1 MSSFAE
7 TYHNYYLIEGS
18 HMAKP
23 VVGIL
28 MGSDSDLPVMQE
40 AAAMLQEFG
49 IEYEMTIA
57 SAHRTPKK
65 VLEYSASAEKRG
77 LKTIIAGAGWAAH
90 LAGVVASQTTLPV
103 IGVPIDSSP
112 LKGLDAILA
121 TVQMPG
127 GVPVATMSL
136 GKSGAKNAGVFA
148 AQIIAVSDV
157 KVANRLKVFKV
168 EMERG
173 VEEKAKRLIAITSI
187 STPAKVAAPSKVAAP
202 ARVSA
207 PLKETARAAEGAPAN
222 KKTRHRRWK
231 KKSGKAGPIQGPS
244 A

>member
-1 MSSFAE
+1 
-7 TYHNYYLIEGS
+7 
-18 HMAKP
+18 MAKP
-23 VVGIL
+23 AVGIL

-65 VLEYSASAEKRG
+65 VLEYIQSAEKRG
-77 LKTIIAGAGWAAH
+77 LKVIIAGAGWAAH

-136 GKSGAKNAGVFA
+136 GKAGAKNAGVFA
-148 AQIIAVSDV
+148 AQIIATCDV
-157 KVANRLKVFKV
+157 KMANRLKVFKV
-168 EMERG
+168 EMERD
-173 VEEKAKRLIAITSI
+173 VEERAKRLVAIATAS
-187 STPAKVAAPSKVAAP
+187 PAAKVSAPARAAVP

-207 PLKETARAAEGAPAN
+207 VVKEAEPVDDGVPA
-222 KKTRHRRWK
+222 KKKPRRRRWK
-231 KKSGKAGPIQGPS
+231 KKPGGAAPAQGPM

>member
-1 MSSFAE
+1 
-7 TYHNYYLIEGS
+7 
-18 HMAKP
+18 MAKP

-40 AAAMLQEFG
+40 AAAMLREFG

-65 VLEYSASAEKRG
+65 VLEYSMNADRRG
-77 LKTIIAGAGWAAH
+77 IKVIIAGAGWAAH

-103 IGVPIDSSP
+103 IGVPIDSSA
-112 LKGLDAILA
+112 LKGIDALLS

-136 GKSGAKNAGVFA
+136 GKAGAKNAGVFA
-148 AQIIAVSDV
+148 AQIIGTHDV

-168 EMERG
+168 EMERD
-173 VEEKAKRLIAITSI
+173 VEDKARKIA
-187 STPAKVAAPSKVAAP
+187 AVAAPPEKAAP
-202 ARVSA
+202 
-207 PLKETARAAEGAPAN
+207 
-222 KKTRHRRWK
+222 
-231 KKSGKAGPIQGPS
+231 
-244 A
+244 

>member
-1 MSSFAE
+1 M
-7 TYHNYYLIEGS
+7 G
-18 HMAKP
+18 KP

-40 AAAMLQEFG
+40 AGAMLQEFG

-65 VLEYSASAEKRG
+65 VLEYSQNAEKRG
-77 LKTIIAGAGWAAH
+77 IKIIIAGAGWAAH

-148 AQIIAVSDV
+148 AQIIGVSDV

-168 EMERG
+168 EMERE
-173 VEEKAKRLIAITSI
+173 VEEKAKRLIAFTSAS
-187 STPAKVAAPSKVAAP
+187 STARVTVPVTEAEPVVEGPPAK
-202 ARVSA
+202 
-207 PLKETARAAEGAPAN
+207 
-222 KKTRHRRWK
+222 KKPRRRRWK
-231 KKSGKAGPIQGPS
+231 KKPGGAAPAQEPI

>member
-1 MSSFAE
+1 MV
-7 TYHNYYLIEGS
+7 
-18 HMAKP
+18 KP
-23 VVGIL
+23 FVGIL

-65 VLEYSASAEKRG
+65 VLEYSQNAEKRG
-77 LKTIIAGAGWAAH
+77 LKVIIAGAGWAAH

-112 LKGLDAILA
+112 LKGFDSILA

-136 GKSGAKNAGVFA
+136 GKPGAKNAGVFA
-148 AQIIAVSDV
+148 AQIIATSDV

-168 EMERG
+168 EMERE
-173 VEEKAKRLIAITSI
+173 VEEKAKRLMAIT
-187 STPAKVAAPSKVAAP
+187 AVAAPQ
-202 ARVSA
+202 RVME
-207 PLKETARAAEGAPAN
+207 PVVETALPKA
-222 KKTRHRRWK
+222 KKKPHRRRW
-231 KKSGKAGPIQGPS
+231 
-244 A
+244 

>member
-1 MSSFAE
+1 
-7 TYHNYYLIEGS
+7 
-18 HMAKP
+18 MAKP

-40 AAAMLQEFG
+40 AGAMLQEFG

-65 VLEYSASAEKRG
+65 VLEYSLSAEKRG
-77 LKTIIAGAGWAAH
+77 LKVIIAGAGWAAH

-112 LKGLDAILA
+112 LKGLDALLA

-136 GKSGAKNAGVFA
+136 GKAGAKNAGVFA

-157 KVANRLKVFKV
+157 KVANRLKVYKV
-168 EMERG
+168 EMERD
-173 VEEKAKRLIAITSI
+173 VEEKARRLVAFNSM
-187 STPAKVAAPSKVAAP
+187 AAPVK
-202 ARVSA
+202 VSA
-207 PLKETARAAEGAPAN
+207 PIKISAPVKVTVPAKMTAPAV
-222 KKTRHRRWK
+222 KVEPLVESAPAK
-231 KKSGKAGPIQGPS
+231 KKPRRRRRKKKPGGTDLPQGPTE
-244 A
+244 

>member
-1 MSSFAE
+1 MS
-7 TYHNYYLIEGS
+7 
-18 HMAKP
+18 KP

-65 VLEYSASAEKRG
+65 VLEYGLNADKRG
-77 LKTIIAGAGWAAH
+77 IKVIIAGAGWAAH

-112 LKGLDAILA
+112 LKGLDALLA

-136 GKSGAKNAGVFA
+136 GKSGAKNAGIFA
-148 AQIIAVSDV
+148 AQIIAASDV
-157 KVANRLKVFKV
+157 KIANRLKVHRV
-168 EMERG
+168 EMERE
-173 VEEKAKRLIAITSI
+173 VEEKAKRLAVMSAVPAVSEPI
-187 STPAKVAAPSKVAAP
+187 SVEAAVPAK
-202 ARVSA
+202 
-207 PLKETARAAEGAPAN
+207 
-222 KKTRHRRWK
+222 KKSRRRRWK
-231 KKSGKAGPIQGPS
+231 KKPGSPAPAQGP
-244 A
+244 AA

>member
-1 MSSFAE
+1 
-7 TYHNYYLIEGS
+7 
-18 HMAKP
+18 
-23 VVGIL
+23 

-49 IEYEMTIA
+49 IEYEITIA

-65 VLEYSASAEKRG
+65 VLEYSQSAEKRG
-77 LKTIIAGAGWAAH
+77 LKAIIAGAGWAAH

-148 AQIIAVSDV
+148 AQIIATSDV

-168 EMERG
+168 EMERE
-173 VEEKAKRLIAITSI
+173 VEEKAKRLIAMT
-187 STPAKVAAPSKVAAP
+187 AVAAPPKVAEP
-202 ARVSA
+202 V
-207 PLKETARAAEGAPAN
+207 AEAVPSKA
-222 KKTRHRRWK
+222 KKKPRRRRWK
-231 KKSGKAGPIQGPS
+231 KKSGAAPAQGTTS
-244 A
+244 

>member
-1 MSSFAE
+1 M
-7 TYHNYYLIEGS
+7 G
-18 HMAKP
+18 KP

-28 MGSDSDLPVMQE
+28 MGSDSDLPIMQE

-49 IEYEMTIA
+49 LEYEMTVA

-65 VLEYSASAEKRG
+65 VFEYAQSAEKRG
-77 LKTIIAGAGWAAH
+77 LKVLIAGAGWAAH
-90 LAGVVASQTTLPV
+90 LAGVVASHTTLPV

-112 LKGLDAILA
+112 IKGLDALLA

-136 GKSGAKNAGVFA
+136 GKAGAKNAGVFA

-168 EMERG
+168 EMERD
-173 VEEKAKRLIAITSI
+173 VEEKAKRLAALSSAVT
-187 STPAKVAAPSKVAAP
+187 AHREAAPSELPAP
-202 ARVSA
+202 A
-207 PLKETARAAEGAPAN
+207 
-222 KKTRHRRWK
+222 KKKSRRRRWK
-231 KKSGKAGPIQGPS
+231 KKTGGSGPTQAPAS
-244 A
+244 

>member
-1 MSSFAE
+1 M
-7 TYHNYYLIEGS
+7 GR
-18 HMAKP
+18 P

-40 AAAMLQEFG
+40 AVIMLQEFG

-65 VLEYSASAEKRG
+65 VLEYSQGAEKRG
-77 LKTIIAGAGWAAH
+77 IKIIIAGAGWAAH

-112 LKGLDAILA
+112 LRGIDALLA
-121 TVQMPG
+121 TAQMPG

-136 GKSGAKNAGVFA
+136 GKAGAKNAGVFA

-168 EMERG
+168 EMERE
-173 VEEKAKRLIAITSI
+173 VEEKAKRLIAITS
-187 STPAKVAAPSKVAAP
+187 PPSI

-207 PLKETARAAEGAPAN
+207 PVKVSAPAKAPTPSKAAAVVAEAEPSAEGSPV
-222 KKTRHRRWK
+222 KKKPRRRRWK
-231 KKSGKAGPIQGPS
+231 KKPGGAAPAQEPLL
-244 A
+244 